1 MKILILKS
9 TVADGR
15 PVQAGQVED
24 VSDSDARILLRMGKA
39 TLAVEVTEVEAP
51 VVLDTVEAAPVVEQ
65 TRRGR
70 RGNK

>member
-9 TVADGR
+9 TIADGR

-39 TLAVEVTEVEAP
+39 TLVTEVKTPE
-51 VVLDTVEAAPVVEQ
+51 VLDTVEAAPVVEQ

>member
-9 TVADGR
+9 TMADGR

-24 VSDSDARILLRMGKA
+24 VSDTDARILLRMGKA
-39 TLAVEVTEVEAP
+39 SLPVEAEP
-51 VVLDTVEAAPVVEQ
+51 APAVLDTEAAAPVIAEDK
-65 TRRGR
+65 RKGRG

>member
-9 TVADGR
+9 TMADGR
-15 PVQAGQVED
+15 PVQAGRVED
-24 VSDSDARILLRMGKA
+24 VSDADARILLRMGKA
-39 TLAVEVTEVEAP
+39 TLVAEAP
-51 VVLDTVEAAPVVEQ
+51 EVLDTVEAAPVVEQ

>member
-9 TVADGR
+9 TMADGR
-15 PVQAGQVED
+15 PVQAGRVED
-24 VSDSDARILLRMGKA
+24 VSDADARILLRMGKA
-39 TLAVEVTEVEAP
+39 TLVAE
-51 VVLDTVEAAPVVEQ
+51 VLDTVEAAPVVEQ

>member
-9 TVADGR
+9 TVVDGR
-15 PVQAGQVED
+15 IVAAGQTVD
-24 VSDSDARILLRMGKA
+24 ASDADARLLVRMGKA
-39 TLAVEVTEVEAP
+39 TLVADVTEVEAP
-51 VVLDTVEAAPVVEQ
+51 EVLDTAEAAPVVEQ